1 MLDDTVGGAFSI
13 ILPRRTKELKIGS
26 NFLVLILNAQV
37 IKFSGTEKNGLR
49 EDLPVKQAPK
59 AGGCVTGDRGD
70 RGNMGDRADREHRGD
85 RGHRWH
91 RADWVNS
98 FNET

>member
-1 MLDDTVGGAFSI
+1 M
-13 ILPRRTKELKIGS
+13 
-26 NFLVLILNAQV
+26 
-37 IKFSGTEKNGLR
+37 
-49 EDLPVKQAPK
+49 KQAPK

-91 RADWVNS
+91 RGKRGHRADWVNS